1 MREVPILLLLS
12 LLVTPVARASDD
24 SVEATV
30 AEIRA
35 LYGQVGLAEGD
46 DDSCFGKPCLEAE
59 TSFVRMMPGTGP
71 QQTHVRFIYAEHL
84 PDEDQVYGEAY
95 VRKIVVRYNIA
106 AQEYYVEYLYS
117 GVEPKLVFHFQ
128 SDALTERR
136 TWIKDGEAIRI
147 DVRPKDEPEEKVV
160 RDGGFSVAE
169 VEHVRSTWDRAAEF
183 VTLFGSM
190 VKTAD
195 GEMGGWPLEGE

>member
-1 MREVPILLLLS
+1 MRMLAISFCLS
-12 LLVTPVARASDD
+12 LLWAPAVHASDEGVD
-24 SVEATV
+24 AAV

-35 LYGQVGLAEGD
+35 LYGQVGPSD
-46 DDSCFGKPCLEAE
+46 DLLCFDRSCLEAE
-59 TSFVRMMPGTGP
+59 TTFVRMMPGTGP
-71 QQTHVRFIYAEHL
+71 QQTQVRFFFAEHL
-84 PDEDQVYGEAY
+84 PDEEQIYPEAY
-95 VRKIVVRYNIA
+95 LRKAVVRYNIA
-106 AQEYYVEYLYS
+106 AQEYYVEYLFS

-147 DVRPKDEPEEKVV
+147 DVRPKGKPDEKTV
-160 RDGGFSVAE
+160 RDQGFSALE
-169 VEHVRSTWDRAAEF
+169 IGHVRSTWDRAAEL

-195 GEMGGWPLEGE
+195 GEMGGWLYEDE